1 MLLAGTAVVEGVAA
15 LVRRVR
21 PEEVRGGLET
31 AAQPVPGRTHHQLL
45 PVLTEAVLGGGQS
58 YPATAVSALHL
69 HLAEV
74 GRDTVTRAD
83 SGPAHHSVL

>member
-31 AAQPVPGRTHHQLL
+31 AAHPVPGRTHHQLL

-58 YPATAVSALHL
+58 YPAPAVSALHL

-74 GRDTVTRAD
+74 WPVPGAGTD
-83 SGPAHHSVL
+83 SLPAHHPVP